1 MNLLKPN
8 LPAYSE
14 HLIWML
20 LGLFIS
26 VSKSNS
32 ELFIYKKRAGILP
45 DLLAGQG
52 STVFMFS
59 WGYR

>member
-26 VSKSNS
+26 VSKSHS
-32 ELFIYKKRAGILP
+32 ELFIYIKRKQEYFLIY
-45 DLLAGQG
+45 LLDKGVQ
-52 STVFMFS
+52 
-59 WGYR
+59 Y